1 METQMPFKLIMKSL
15 TIIAG
20 ATLIAGML
28 AAAPVLAVDGGGS
41 GGGGNSGGGG
51 GGGSSS
57 SSDSGSSSSSVRAA
71 SLDDARVL
79 IRAKKWKSAVSMLKQ
94 IVRADP
100 GSAEANNLLG
110 YSLRKTGDYKNAQ
123 GFYLKAL
130 KLNPKHKGAHEYL
143 GELYVEIGQMK
154 KAQQMLAQ
162 LEKLCGNKS
171 CEEYEDLAGFIAAK
185 S

>member
-1 METQMPFKLIMKSL
+1 MPFKLTKSL
-15 TIIAG
+15 TKSLSVLAG

-28 AAAPVLAVDGGGS
+28 ASAPAYAVDGGGS
-41 GGGGNSGGGG
+41 GGG
-51 GGGSSS
+51 SSS
-57 SSDSGSSSSSVRAA
+57 TSGATRQVEVA
-71 SLDDARVL
+71 SLDDARQL

-130 KLNPKHKGAHEYL
+130 KLNPGHKGANEYL
-143 GELYVEIGQMK
+143 GELYVEIGQMAKAK
-154 KAQQMLAQ
+154 KQLAR
-162 LEKLCGNKS
+162 LEQLCGSQS
-171 CEEYEDLAGFIAAK
+171 CEEYEDLAKFIASK
-185 S
+185 G